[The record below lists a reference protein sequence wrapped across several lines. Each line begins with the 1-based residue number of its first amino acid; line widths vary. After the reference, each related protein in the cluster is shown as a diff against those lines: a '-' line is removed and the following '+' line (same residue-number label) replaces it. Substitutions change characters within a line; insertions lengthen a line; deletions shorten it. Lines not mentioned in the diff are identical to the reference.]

1 VCATHKAALV
11 RAAADYLACEGHAG
25 RKFVVTLS
33 SRDARF
39 AVVVREW
46 PAPGP
51 DTTGPPEGYRK
62 QSQLEARIVKAL
74 AGGDWTTTK
83 EIAAAV
89 GEEPDGDIRA
99 ILRNLVEAGELEGGQ
114 AKGFRLPRKGGTAS
128 ATN

>member
-1 VCATHKAALV
+1 MCATHKAALV

-25 RKFVVTLS
+25 RKFVVTLA

-46 PAPGP
+46 PPPAP

-62 QSQLEARIVKAL
+62 LSQTEAKVMLMLKGR
-74 AGGDWTTTK
+74 DYTTTR

-89 GEEPDGDIRA
+89 GEEPDGDLRA
-99 ILRNLVEAGELEGGQ
+99 ILRNLAEAGELDGGH
-114 AKGFRLPRKGGTAS
+114 AKGFRLPRRGGNVPA
-128 ATN
+128 ND